1 MSLARRLRECRGS
14 KTHSRRLM
22 RLAEMAEMAAFIASG
37 KASGMTGTTINL
49 TMGTPKRHQPSHKE
63 VDRHVK
69 EFSQTFGLRLN
80 WWTVDHSAP
89 QWRRPC

>member
-1 MSLARRLRECRGS
+1 
-14 KTHSRRLM
+14 
-22 RLAEMAEMAAFIASG
+22 MAEMAAFIASG

-69 EFSQTFGLRLN
+69 EFSQTFGLRLTDGPSTIQHLSGGALVAQN
-80 WWTVDHSAP
+80 
-89 QWRRPC
+89 RPDVLVLQSTFRHKCA